1 MKCWNENAQESKN
14 TWNNP
19 KTRRHMLHYTLSEQ
33 LSHGMEVSNLA
44 YAVARELGY
53 SAQVCYELAVAGVLH
68 DIGKIVLM
76 EEMPAGDDTL
86 VVEEIKFVRMHAEQS
101 YEIVKRRGYSEFIQQ
116 SILYHHENYD
126 GSGYPYN
133 LYGEQIPFGA
143 RILRVC
149 DVYSALTSQRPYRSA
164 FDRETAMELM
174 IEDIKDFDMRVFLAF
189 QRVVHE
195 EAPAAILPEEL
206 AVSDIN
212 ELRWQEQGQ
221 AMGARRQQRSAR
233 GFSKNGGLRHP
244 GGGERRRGAVM
255 NERGD
260 IE

>member
-1 MKCWNENAQESKN
+1 MKCWNENAQESGN
-14 TWNNP
+14 TWNNQ

-44 YAVARELGY
+44 HAVAKELGY
-53 SAQVCYELAVAGVLH
+53 GAGVCHELAVAGVLH

-101 YEIVKRRGYSEFIQQ
+101 YQIVRQRGYSEFIQQ

-174 IEDIKDFDMRVFLAF
+174 IEDIKDFDLKVFLAF

-195 EAPAAILPEEL
+195 QPLEAILPESL
-206 AVSDIN
+206 AIHDIN
-212 ELRWQEQGQ
+212 ELLHPL
-221 AMGARRQQRSAR
+221 
-233 GFSKNGGLRHP
+233 GGRP
-244 GGGERRRGAVM
+244 GCSYK
-255 NERGD
+255 
-260 IE
+260 